1 VLSIFPIAAVDV
13 ANNPKALC
21 ESMMGTD
28 NLYRNVAGILFMG
41 TPHRGLELARTVSI
55 MGSIVS
61 GVGLGSK
68 SPILKHLK
76 PNSEVLQN
84 VNMQFRR
91 VLQRAPAGIC
101 SAFETRKTPSFGLVS
116 KNDESLGFEINC

>member
-1 VLSIFPIAAVDV
+1 
-13 ANNPKALC
+13 
-21 ESMMGTD
+21 MMGTD

-41 TPHRGLELARTVSI
+41 TPHRGLELARTISI
-55 MGSIVS
+55 MGSFLS

-68 SPILKHLK
+68 SPILKQLK

-91 VLQRAPAGIC
+91 VLQRAPIGIC
-101 SAFETRKTPSFGLVS
+101 SAFETQKTARFGLVS
-116 KNDESLGFEINC
+116 KNDKSFGVEINC

>member
-1 VLSIFPIAAVDV
+1 MVQEESLSKLWVLSISPIAAVAV

-41 TPHRGLELARTVSI
+41 TPHRGLELGRIVSKQW
-55 MGSIVS
+55 SIVS
-61 GVGLGSK
+61 GFGLGSK
-68 SPILKHLK
+68 SPILKQLK

-91 VLQRAPAGIC
+91 VLQRAPIRIC
-101 SAFETRKTPSFGLVS
+101 SAFETRTKYRSC
-116 KNDESLGFEINC
+116 K